1 MSIKGR
7 KRSGGFTLVELMIVV
22 AIIGILAAI
31 ALPAYQD
38 YAIRAR
44 VSELIVAATVFK
56 TSISEV
62 AQTTR
67 TLQNS
72 GVGLS
77 VQPTGKVT
85 GGTVSTDGVITVS
98 GSAAASSV
106 GTDIT
111 IVLRPRL
118 SPIDGKVDWTCE
130 TGDPALHKYVPAECR
145 H

>member
-1 MSIKGR
+1 MKTINQ
-7 KRSGGFTLVELMIVV
+7 GFTLIELMIVV

-44 VSELIVAATVFK
+44 VSELIVAATAFK

-85 GGTVSTDGVITVS
+85 GGTVSSDGIITVS

-106 GTDIT
+106 GTAIT
-111 IVLRPRL
+111 IVLTPTL
-118 SPIDGKVDWTCE
+118 STVDGKVEWACE
-130 TGDPALHKYVPAECR
+130 TGDPAVHKFVPPECR
-145 H
+145 N

>member
-1 MSIKGR
+1 MRAISR
-7 KRSGGFTLVELMIVV
+7 GFTLIELMIVV

-38 YAIRAR
+38 YAIRAL
-44 VSELIVAATVFK
+44 VSELIVAATAFK

-72 GVGLS
+72 GVGLT

-85 GGTVSTDGVITVS
+85 GGTVTSDGVITLS
-98 GSAAASSV
+98 GSAAATSV
-106 GTDIT
+106 GTAIT
-111 IVLRPRL
+111 IVL
-118 SPIDGKVDWTCE
+118 T
-130 TGDPALHKYVPAECR
+130 
-145 H
+145 